1 MMDINVSENIEEF
14 IDIINVQTTQNP
26 YYTPTGGT
34 SRLEHVSGEGISS
47 CLGMCS
53 GAWASREG
61 HG

>member
-34 SRLEHVSGEGISS
+34 SRLEHVSGE
-47 CLGMCS
+47 
-53 GAWASREG
+53 
-61 HG
+61 